1 MVSLSASKH
10 CWLQWRGWDSY
21 TYFKISFSK
30 PIGFSPL
37 LLYEKH
43 LNIFLW
49 AGVCTFD
56 KNQGQMCYA
65 HFHVAVSYKPLQ
77 DLEMHVIQIILAINM
92 YLRRGR
98 PDQGCCN
105 WRGPSVALTL
115 MAQALKGENEVCVGS
130 SCAGRL
136 TSKIWVKILIEDSF
150 LMSPVGRLEL
160 TFMQLCFLV

>member
-1 MVSLSASKH
+1 MPQSIAGCNGGGGIV
-10 CWLQWRGWDSY
+10 Y
-21 TYFKISFSK
+21 TYLKISFSK

-49 AGVCTFD
+49 AGVYTFD

-65 HFHVAVSYKPLQ
+65 HFYVGVSYKPLQ
-77 DLEMHVIQIILAINM
+77 DLEMHVIQIILAIKM
-92 YLRRGR
+92 YLRTGR

-115 MAQALKGENEVCVGS
+115 MAQALKGEN
-130 SCAGRL
+130 
-136 TSKIWVKILIEDSF
+136 
-150 LMSPVGRLEL
+150 
-160 TFMQLCFLV
+160 